1 VRWLTQ
7 IFVVVALNLRTVWQ
21 RRGASLAAAVGVAGT
36 VAVMVAVLSIAEGFR
51 GTLAETGSPDTAL
64 VLRSGND
71 SELGSALALETTKII
86 ADAPGVLRGPEGPVA
101 SAELYVTVDLPKRST
116 GTVANVPL
124 RGVQPAAFDLRE
136 KVRIV
141 EGRRFRPGTN
151 EIIVGTGAAAE
162 FAGLD
167 LGTTRRWGENEWTV
181 VGLFSADGTASE
193 SELWCD
199 AKVLQPAYRRG
210 SIFQSVYAKLESE
223 EAFDG
228 FKDSLTTDPRVNVK
242 VVRESAYF
250 ASQSE
255 TLNAVIIGLGIPLV
269 GLMAVGA
276 IFGAVNT
283 MYSAV
288 AARTREIATLRALGF
303 GGGPVVIS
311 VLIEST
317 ALALVG
323 GTAGA
328 LGAYL
333 AFNGFRAAT
342 LNWQSFTQVVFAFR
356 VTPALMISGVVL
368 SLALGLLGGLFPAI
382 RAARMQVATALREL

>member
-1 VRWLTQ
+1 MRWLTQ
-7 IFVVVALNLRTVWQ
+7 IFVVVTLNLRTVWQ

-51 GTLAETGSPDTAL
+51 VTLAETGSPDTAL

-71 SELGSALALETTKII
+71 AELGSALELETTKIVS
-86 ADAPGVLRGPEGPVA
+86 DAPGVLRGPEGPIA
-101 SAELYVTVDLPKRST
+101 SAELYVTVDVPKRST

-124 RGVQPAAFDLRE
+124 RGVQQAAFDLRE
-136 KVRIV
+136 KIRIV

-151 EIIVGTGAAAE
+151 EIIAGTGAAAE
-162 FAGLD
+162 FVGLD
-167 LGTTRRWGENEWTV
+167 LGTTLRWGENEWTV
-181 VGLFSADGTASE
+181 VGLFSSDGTASE

-228 FKDSLTTDPRVNVK
+228 FKDALTTDPRVNVK

-276 IFGAVNT
+276 VFGAVNT

-303 GGGPVVIS
+303 GGVPVVIS
-311 VLIEST
+311 VLIESM
-317 ALALVG
+317 ALAFVG

-328 LGAYL
+328 IGAYL

-356 VTPALMISGVVL
+356 VTPALMIAGVIL

-382 RAARMQVATALREL
+382 RAARLQVATALREL

>member
-7 IFVVVALNLRTVWQ
+7 IVVVVTLNLRTVWQ
-21 RRGASLAAAVGVAGT
+21 RRGASLAAVVGVAGT

-51 GTLAETGSPDTAL
+51 ATLAETGSADTAL

-101 SAELYVTVDLPKRST
+101 SAELYVTVDVPKRST

-162 FAGLD
+162 FDGLD
-167 LGTTRRWGENEWTV
+167 LGKTHRWGENEWTV
-181 VGLFSADGTASE
+181 VGLFSAEGTASE

-210 SIFQSVYAKLESE
+210 SFFQSVYARLESE

-228 FKDSLTTDPRVNVK
+228 FKDALTTDPRLNVK

-255 TLNAVIIGLGIPLV
+255 TLNAVIFGLGIPLV

-276 IFGAVNT
+276 IFGALNT

-288 AARTREIATLRALGF
+288 ASRTREIATLRALGF
-303 GGGPVVIS
+303 GGVPVVIS

-317 ALALVG
+317 MLAFVG
-323 GTAGA
+323 GAIGA

-356 VTPALMISGVVL
+356 VTPALMIAGLVV
-368 SLALGLLGGLFPAI
+368 SLALGFLGGLFPAI
-382 RAARMQVATALREL
+382 RAARLQIATALREL